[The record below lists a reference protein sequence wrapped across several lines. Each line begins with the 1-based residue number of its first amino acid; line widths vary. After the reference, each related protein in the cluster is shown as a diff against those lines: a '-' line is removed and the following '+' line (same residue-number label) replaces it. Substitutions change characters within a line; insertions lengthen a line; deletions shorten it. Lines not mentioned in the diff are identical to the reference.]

1 MSAILKILLIGDL
14 FGKTGR
20 SIFARH
26 IKALQEKHA
35 IDATIVNG
43 ENAADGKGITP
54 DIVKFLQEHQ
64 VQVVTTGNHV
74 WDKKDIISYMSEHD
88 TVLRPANYP
97 ERCPGTGM
105 TFFDCKGFTVGV
117 INLMGRLFMPV
128 QLDCPFEKAEQL
140 LKESQ
145 AITPIMIVDF
155 HAEVAAEKQA
165 LGYFL
170 DGRVSVVVGTHT
182 HVQTA
187 DAMIL
192 PKGTAYLT
200 DLGMGGSLNS
210 MIGAKKEALLYKLMT
225 QMPVRH
231 EVSSDAPYVLSGTV
245 VAIDT
250 ITGKSLSIETVYIV
264 DNEPL

>member
-1 MSAILKILLIGDL
+1 MSTIIRVLLMGDL

-26 IKALQEKHA
+26 IRALQEKYS
-35 IDATIVNG
+35 IDISIVNG
-43 ENAADGKGITP
+43 ENCADGKGITP
-54 DIVKFLQEHQ
+54 EIAKFLQSYG
-64 VQVVTTGNHV
+64 VQVITTGNHV
-74 WDKKDIISYMSEHD
+74 WDKKEIIPYMSEHD

-97 ERCPGTGM
+97 DKCPGTGM
-105 TFFDCKGFTVGV
+105 TFIQSKGFTVG
-117 INLMGRLFMPV
+117 IMNIMGRLFMPV
-128 QLDCPFEKAEQL
+128 QLDCPFAKVDKL

-145 AITPIMIVDF
+145 TITPIMIVDF
-155 HAEVAAEKQA
+155 HAEVTAEKQA
-165 LGYFL
+165 MGNYL

-187 DAMIL
+187 DATVL

-210 MIGAKKEALLYKLMT
+210 MIGAKKEALLYKMT
-225 QMPVRH
+225 MQMPVRH
-231 EVSSDAPYVLSGTV
+231 EVSNEAPYVLSGAV
-245 VAIDT
+245 VT
-250 ITGKSLSIETVYIV
+250 INATTGKSLSIETVYIV